1 MAAVLQ
7 QVKEFKACQGVSEV
21 RDSSQGAPEVRG
33 SSQGAP
39 EVRGFGNASMGQA
52 GEVQPY

>member
-7 QVKEFKACQGVSEV
+7 QVKEFKVC
-21 RDSSQGAPEVRG
+21 QGAPEVRG
-33 SSQGAP
+33 SSQGGP
-39 EVRGFGNASMGQA
+39 EVRGFRNVSLGQA